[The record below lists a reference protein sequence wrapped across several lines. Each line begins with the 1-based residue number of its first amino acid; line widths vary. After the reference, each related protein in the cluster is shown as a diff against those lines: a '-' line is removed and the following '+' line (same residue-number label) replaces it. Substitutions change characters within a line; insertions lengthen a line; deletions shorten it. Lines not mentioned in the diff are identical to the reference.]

1 MIEEGVL
8 VGAGLLVTLV
18 KLSWQ
23 HTMLLLS
30 NPIWVDVVIF
40 IALLL
45 IHWGTFSGVMVA
57 TIGALTCSLT
67 LSAGRAL
74 YGHVDEGVYTPGYF
88 DVKDKLDIE
97 ENKPKV
103 QNAFAKA
110 RASMAWA

>member
-1 MIEEGVL
+1 MIENGIL
-8 VGAGLLVTLV
+8 VGIGLLVTLV

-23 HTMLLLS
+23 NRMVLLS
-30 NPIWVDVVIF
+30 NPLWVDVVIF

-88 DVKDKLDIE
+88 DVKDKLIVED
-97 ENKPKV
+97 KPQV
-103 QNAFAKA
+103 QSAFAKA
-110 RASMAWA
+110 KASMAW